1 MQRFIWENISADSWC
16 ALYFKMLKNRLSNIL
31 QVNVFSLS
39 KADGNSRLTDG
50 YINISIHMKYTHTKT
65 SIWMDDGDMGEQ
77 AMRSWLSG
85 C

>member
-1 MQRFIWENISADSWC
+1 M
-16 ALYFKMLKNRLSNIL
+16 KNRLSNTL

-50 YINISIHMKYTHTKT
+50 YINISIYIWNTHTHTKT